1 MEGAGLTFSLDHV
14 LDEALLIV
22 AFGDD
27 VDKDVVLLP
36 QTVNLVVLVL
46 DDSPLAMVDHAVLDE
61 LLLRDVVRV
70 SVRERRSQIVQHN

>member
-1 MEGAGLTFSLDHV
+1 M

-22 AFGDD
+22 ALGDD

-46 DDSPLAMVDHAVLDE
+46 DDGPLAMVDHAVLDE

-70 SVRERRSQIVQHN
+70 SVRERRSQIVQHS